1 MVKLYKQDSN
11 SLLYAE
17 CWVNE
22 GTAYIHLGSVGD
34 TGTTKQKACEDEASF
49 ERLFTNEYHVKGYNE
64 IPDEKKYWLVIQW
77 PIETKSGKPHDL
89 KMRDTAIGLLNEG
102 LGWAG
107 IGEVDGWDIG
117 QSSNPNGEFV
127 LNIACIVVHE
137 TIGVRIALNCLQN
150 KVDCSNIKIATR
162 PFTSEEYSLQYSG
175 NKGII
180 SFYE

>member
-22 GTAYIHLGSVGD
+22 GISYIHLGSVGD
-34 TGTTKQKACEDEASF
+34 TGITKQKACEDEVSF
-49 ERLFTNEYHVKGYNE
+49 ERLFINEYHEKGYNE
-64 IPDEKKYWLVIQW
+64 VSDEKKYWLIIQW
-77 PIETKSGKPHDL
+77 PIKEKIGKTRDL
-89 KMRDTAIGLLNEG
+89 KIKDAAIGLLNEG

-117 QSSNPNGEFV
+117 RSSSPDGESV

-137 TIGVRIALNCLQN
+137 TIGVRVVLDSLQK
-150 KVDCSNIKIATR
+150 KVDCSNIRIATR
-162 PFTSEEYSLQYSG
+162 TFTGEEYSLQYRA
-175 NKGII
+175 NKDDT